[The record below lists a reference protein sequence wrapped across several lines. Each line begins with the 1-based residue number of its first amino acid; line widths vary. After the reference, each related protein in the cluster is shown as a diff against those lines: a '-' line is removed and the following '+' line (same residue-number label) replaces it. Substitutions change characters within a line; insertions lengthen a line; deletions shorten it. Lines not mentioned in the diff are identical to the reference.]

1 MMILARLLFAV
12 GTIFYCFSRIKFT
25 PEGPEFEFRGIA
37 TVVGGRA
44 TVERVLVIK
53 FPRKGYAFHSSNTT
67 TQNTTKTNLI
77 LITFPTCV
85 GSRYSL
91 LSAPKIS

>member
-37 TVVGGRA
+37 TVVGGRRQA
-44 TVERVLVIK
+44 
-53 FPRKGYAFHSSNTT
+53 PRWRTPPIFGEGYLDFIDFGRFS
-67 TQNTTKTNLI
+67 
-77 LITFPTCV
+77 
-85 GSRYSL
+85 
-91 LSAPKIS
+91 